1 MIGKGSGFAL
11 FATTTLTFF
20 MVGLSAC
27 GASGTGASGTGGAS
41 NSSPAATSLVAKI
54 WETDVDQTKLL
65 APQPDATFSDQVT
78 DSTVITVD
86 ASQTYQ
92 SMVGFGAAVTD
103 ASAYVIRHD
112 LSGSQRDALMS
123 DLFGPSGI
131 GLSFLRLTIGA
142 SDFSRSHY
150 TYDDVSSGTTDLSLS
165 QFSIAPATT
174 DVIPV
179 VKEALANNGH
189 LSLMASPWSAPAWMK
204 STGSLYR
211 GSLNPTAYGAYAAY
225 LSKYV
230 QAMASQGIA
239 INYLTLQN
247 EPGFEP
253 ADYPGMSVPPATRAL
268 FIGSFLGPKFS
279 ADSVSTKIL
288 DYDHNWDLPSS
299 PSAVLADKTASTY
312 VAGIAWHCYAGDVS
326 AQTAVHNA
334 YPSKDTFFTECSGT
348 FPTDFGGSF
357 DWNMKNLVIGAPQ
370 NWAKSVLLWNLAL
383 DENNGPHLG
392 GCATCRGVVTINSAT
407 GAVTKNLE
415 YYALAHASK
424 FVRPGALRIA
434 SNTSAGIDTVAFKN
448 ADDGSIVLI
457 ALNTNAVRSSFSIK
471 WAASA
476 FSYSLP
482 AGAAATFVWK
492 P

>member
-150 TYDDVSSGTTDLSLS
+150 TYDDVSSGRCHSGC
-165 QFSIAPATT
+165 
-174 DVIPV
+174 
-179 VKEALANNGH
+179 K
-189 LSLMASPWSAPAWMK
+189 
-204 STGSLYR
+204 R
-211 GSLNPTAYGAYAAY
+211 GA
-225 LSKYV
+225 
-230 QAMASQGIA
+230 
-239 INYLTLQN
+239 
-247 EPGFEP
+247 
-253 ADYPGMSVPPATRAL
+253 R
-268 FIGSFLGPKFS
+268 
-279 ADSVSTKIL
+279 
-288 DYDHNWDLPSS
+288 
-299 PSAVLADKTASTY
+299 
-312 VAGIAWHCYAGDVS
+312 
-326 AQTAVHNA
+326 
-334 YPSKDTFFTECSGT
+334 
-348 FPTDFGGSF
+348 
-357 DWNMKNLVIGAPQ
+357 
-370 NWAKSVLLWNLAL
+370 
-383 DENNGPHLG
+383 
-392 GCATCRGVVTINSAT
+392 
-407 GAVTKNLE
+407 
-415 YYALAHASK
+415 
-424 FVRPGALRIA
+424 
-434 SNTSAGIDTVAFKN
+434 
-448 ADDGSIVLI
+448 
-457 ALNTNAVRSSFSIK
+457 
-471 WAASA
+471 
-476 FSYSLP
+476 
-482 AGAAATFVWK
+482 
-492 P
+492 